1 MHGLKSK
8 LKNKKILIYG
18 FGKTGIASFKY
29 LNKDNYLKIFDDN
42 KITLSKKI
50 NKNFFIK
57 KNEINLFKFDF
68 IVLSPGIDVKK
79 CGLKKYLRKNR
90 EKIITDLDIFYLNN
104 SKNIKITITGTNG
117 KSTTSKL
124 LHEVLKKHNID
135 ARLTGNIGHSVLLEK
150 NIHSNTIFVIEASS
164 YQIQYSKYFV
174 TDFAVIL
181 NISPDHL
188 ERHGTIKN
196 YINAKFKLIKK
207 QKSGTFAFIQK
218 NNKYLNKLAKN
229 SKINSKIIKVSNR
242 ISKKVKKLISNQYFH
257 NTNNLNNLAFVL
269 AIAKIIKLKEK
280 KIIEAVNFY
289 KGLKYR
295 QQIIVNNKKLLI
307 INDSKSTSFSS
318 SANLLQS
325 YKNIFWLVG
334 GIYKMGDK
342 FNLEKKNYK
351 YIKAYIFGKNKK
363 IFKKQ
368 LNNKV
373 SLEIS
378 NNIKGSLEKIIK
390 DSNNNKNQ
398 QVVIF
403 SPSGASFDQFKN
415 FEDRG
420 KYFNNLIKKIN
431 FIKRINDR

>member
-29 LNKDNYLKIFDDN
+29 LNKHNYLKIFDDN

-104 SKNIKITITGTNG
+104 PKNIKITITGTNG

-135 ARLTGNIGHSVLLEK
+135 TRLTGNIGHSVLLER

-207 QKSGTFAFIQK
+207 QKPGTFAFIQK

-242 ISKKVKKLISNQYFH
+242 ISKKVKKLIFNQYFY

-318 SANLLQS
+318 STNLLQS

-363 IFKKQ
+363 IFRKQ

-378 NNIKGSLEKIIK
+378 NNIKESLEKIIK